1 MHAYRLLCVIWIIQL
16 SIDRFVVIWMEHSQ
30 FSPGNRVSDTIDVY
44 YRTFNVFWMKQTQS
58 ERLSWKSIK
67 ISWMIPLLKCEL
79 GNFTIKLHNVD
90 KTTINVCCNSI
101 IENRIIVV
109 TPKIRMLD
117 LIMTSIETR
126 RPQSNLVKQLITVR
140 NAQWSHRIEYRKVDI
155 TEIANAIS
163 DNSIN
168 KLFHLVFLRVLSV
181 ELIEISFDVFMTHDC
196 TLSCCIFFSLFHKK
210 WQSSGFCVSDSMME
224 FFCCSATNCLIKH
237 MTTALDSQSVEY
249 SDLGVRMHTWR
260 KITYWLDDGMD
271 WWWTSPGNMDYR
283 WPIQFCVPAII
294 SHHKPM

>member
-155 TEIANAIS
+155 TEIGNAIS

-168 KLFHLVFLRVLSV
+168 KLFHLVSLKTRRVLNWLKLVLTCSWRMIARCRAV
-181 ELIEISFDVFMTHDC
+181 FFFLSFTKSDNQADFVYRILWWNFSAVQQQIA
-196 TLSCCIFFSLFHKK
+196 LSNIWLRH
-210 WQSSGFCVSDSMME
+210 W
-224 FFCCSATNCLIKH
+224 I
-237 MTTALDSQSVEY
+237 
-249 SDLGVRMHTWR
+249 R
-260 KITYWLDDGMD
+260 KAWNI
-271 WWWTSPGNMDYR
+271 
-283 WPIQFCVPAII
+283 AI
-294 SHHKPM
+294 